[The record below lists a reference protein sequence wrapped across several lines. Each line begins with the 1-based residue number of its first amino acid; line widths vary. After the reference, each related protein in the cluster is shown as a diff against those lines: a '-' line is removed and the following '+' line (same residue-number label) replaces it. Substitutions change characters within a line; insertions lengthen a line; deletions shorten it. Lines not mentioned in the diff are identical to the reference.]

1 MRSEYSKTKAL
12 QKVNNRFN
20 AFLIITSI
28 LTSAL
33 LSIQAYA
40 ENGNSNP
47 EIKVGTEIW
56 LLSELVKQAEEK
68 FSFENQ
74 DAVILV
80 NEERITL
87 TDDYRKK
94 RYVHKVVWI
103 STSNAVSRYGDHR
116 IPLDAKFQKMD
127 VHLMRTWMDNK
138 WWDTGESGIVE
149 TLPFSVSK
157 APDYSSQR
165 DMILIHN
172 GIEVPC
178 ILEWAYTI
186 EDTSIQ
192 IINYQGLHHFQGDD
206 PTLLSTLIL
215 DYPINRK
222 IRTAAS
228 KSVPDAEKTKIP
240 GNLTTGETSPEN
252 STLNRETLFY
262 RMMNIEAAPLP
273 RLADPAIYQPHVVWS
288 TWRNWTDFGSEI
300 RESFDRSLEIN
311 QSLKDSLDKFLEST
325 LCLSDKAHHIAKFVN
340 ISTRLI
346 HSSNERFF
354 LEPRQA
360 QRTFETGYGT
370 ALDRTVL
377 AAALYQYAGFLTF
390 PMFLSS
396 GFEDCTEKV
405 ASISRL
411 YNFGVW
417 ISGSDEVEA
426 YFNPQSCVLS
436 NGLSP
441 IFARSVWIPGS
452 GDDPKV
458 NWNGEANLSSMTIEL
473 NLDLSDDL
481 KEITGK
487 GYYLSE
493 QGFNA
498 FDRMEG
504 LNGEMKDHVESVIS
518 SILADTKII
527 SCNPVSFSRFKVA
540 VGFEFKTSL
549 EEKDDSGEISLLF
562 NNPTDGVIDHL
573 PKDIQL
579 YDEIRHSPI
588 RLPGKMEQIIKIRIN
603 SDSAHFA
610 YLPAERELTTKFGS
624 FQSTISK
631 SLDKVTITRKLNIT
645 KVKGEPEEWSEL
657 RELLLTAKN
666 AKYHKVKV
674 VK

>member
-288 TWRNWTDFGSEI
+288 PGYHFHPARV
-300 RESFDRSLEIN
+300 ES
-311 QSLKDSLDKFLEST
+311 
-325 LCLSDKAHHIAKFVN
+325 AK
-340 ISTRLI
+340 
-346 HSSNERFF
+346 SSS
-354 LEPRQA
+354 A
-360 QRTFETGYGT
+360 
-370 ALDRTVL
+370 
-377 AAALYQYAGFLTF
+377 
-390 PMFLSS
+390 
-396 GFEDCTEKV
+396 
-405 ASISRL
+405 
-411 YNFGVW
+411 
-417 ISGSDEVEA
+417 SGS
-426 YFNPQSCVLS
+426 
-436 NGLSP
+436 
-441 IFARSVWIPGS
+441 
-452 GDDPKV
+452 
-458 NWNGEANLSSMTIEL
+458 
-473 NLDLSDDL
+473 
-481 KEITGK
+481 
-487 GYYLSE
+487 
-493 QGFNA
+493 
-498 FDRMEG
+498 
-504 LNGEMKDHVESVIS
+504 
-518 SILADTKII
+518 
-527 SCNPVSFSRFKVA
+527 
-540 VGFEFKTSL
+540 
-549 EEKDDSGEISLLF
+549 
-562 NNPTDGVIDHL
+562 
-573 PKDIQL
+573 
-579 YDEIRHSPI
+579 
-588 RLPGKMEQIIKIRIN
+588 
-603 SDSAHFA
+603 
-610 YLPAERELTTKFGS
+610 
-624 FQSTISK
+624 
-631 SLDKVTITRKLNIT
+631 
-645 KVKGEPEEWSEL
+645 
-657 RELLLTAKN
+657 
-666 AKYHKVKV
+666 
-674 VK
+674 